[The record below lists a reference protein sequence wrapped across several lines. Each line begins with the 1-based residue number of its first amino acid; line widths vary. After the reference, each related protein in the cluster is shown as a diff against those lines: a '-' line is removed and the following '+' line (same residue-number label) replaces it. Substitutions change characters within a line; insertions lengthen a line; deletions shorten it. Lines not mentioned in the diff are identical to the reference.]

1 MAAFT
6 PEEFESS
13 FKHLY
18 RPLCLFALRYTEQ
31 VEEAEDIVQQAFT
44 DVWDKNCTGMVISN
58 LKAYMFRAVRNRS
71 LAYATQPV
79 KVQTTDEVPD
89 LEDTSPDEEMRGAE
103 RDARLWQAID
113 RLPPERKKIFLLSKR
128 DGLKYQEIADELHL
142 SVKTVENQIGKALK
156 TLREALRETAVRIYT
171 FLFG

>member
-44 DVWDKNCTGMVISN
+44 DVWDKNCTGTVISN

-171 FLFG
+171 FFFG